1 MEKYKDVSI
10 EQLRENLT
18 ILSGSYWEN
27 FKYVKD
33 IEKTITIDNPKLKK
47 LIDDLNSYSKEM
59 NELKNYIKEREAEN
73 L

>member
-1 MEKYKDVSI
+1 MEKYKDISI

-27 FKYVKD
+27 FKYVRD
-33 IEKTITIDNPKLKK
+33 IEKTITINNPKLKK
-47 LIDDLNSYSKEM
+47 LIDRLNAYSDEL